1 MPVHWTR
8 RAVLGLPLIL
18 VAKPLLGI
26 SSSNITRIYV
36 QPLGPALPR
45 SSVALVEAALGSFF
59 AVDVR
64 ILPMV
69 AVPKSAYYPKR
80 KRYRAERL
88 LETLA
93 GLLPADGQR
102 ILGLTAAD
110 ISTSNGKISDWG
122 VLGLG
127 SIDGSACVISSFR
140 AGRAVAPAIAEIRLA
155 KVAVHEI
162 GHTFGLSHCPTHGCI
177 MHDAEGKIAT
187 TDSEYDL
194 CAICRKLLT
203 DAGRSLPDKPKIPW
217 PKP

>member
-1 MPVHWTR
+1 MPMLWR
-8 RAVLGLPLIL
+8 RRSLLALPLLIWTS
-18 VAKPLLGI
+18 PLFGI
-26 SSSNITRIYV
+26 DSGRIKRIYV
-36 QPLGPALPR
+36 QPLGLALPK
-45 SSVALVEAALGSFF
+45 SAVDLVETSLREFY

-64 ILPMV
+64 ILPTIEL
-69 AVPKSAYYPKR
+69 PSSAYYSKR

-93 GLLPADGQR
+93 SLLPKDGDR
-102 ILGLTAAD
+102 ILGLTAVD

-127 SIDGSACVISSFR
+127 SIDGSSCIISSFR
-140 AGRAVAPAIAEIRLA
+140 AGRGVSPAIAQIRLA

-162 GHTFGLSHCPTHGCI
+162 GHTFGLQHCPTSGCI
-177 MHDAEGKIAT
+177 MHDAEGKVIT

-194 CAICRKLLT
+194 CAKCRQLL
-203 DAGRSLPDKPKIPW
+203 AEARRSLPKNPKIPW